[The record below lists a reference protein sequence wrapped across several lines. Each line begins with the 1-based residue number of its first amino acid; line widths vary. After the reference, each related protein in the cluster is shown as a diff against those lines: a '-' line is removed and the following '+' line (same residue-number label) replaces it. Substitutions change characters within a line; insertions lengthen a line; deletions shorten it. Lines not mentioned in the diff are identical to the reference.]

1 MTRWLG
7 MKEAEENFNIQ
18 NSLILVL
25 KSKYGLAFYQC
36 PFTRG
41 DPSSRQP
48 FSAWLKIKKPW
59 LSGFRMTRWLGM
71 KEAEE
76 NFNIQNSLILV
87 LKSRYGLAFYHWPF
101 NRGDPSS
108 RQPFSAWLK
117 IKKTWLSGFRMTRSL
132 GSGKG
137 GKKRRA
143 GTFAAS
149 RLR

>member
-1 MTRWLG
+1 MTRWLR

-48 FSAWLKIKKPW
+48 ISAWLKIKKTW
-59 LSGFRMTRWLGM
+59 LSGFRMTRWLRM

-87 LKSRYGLAFYHWPF
+87 LKSRYGLAFYQWPI
-101 NRGDPSS
+101 
-108 RQPFSAWLK
+108 QP
-117 IKKTWLSGFRMTRSL
+117 GRSFIP
-132 GSGKG
+132 
-137 GKKRRA
+137 
-143 GTFAAS
+143 TTV
-149 RLR
+149 